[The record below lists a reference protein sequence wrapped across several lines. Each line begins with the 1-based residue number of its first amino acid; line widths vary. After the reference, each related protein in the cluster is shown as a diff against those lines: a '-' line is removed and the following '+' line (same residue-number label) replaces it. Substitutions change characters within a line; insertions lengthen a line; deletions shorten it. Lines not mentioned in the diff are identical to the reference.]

1 MPRPVDIAKDQA
13 ILAAATE
20 LLFSEGPMACSMEAV
35 ARHAKVSKVT
45 VYARYANRQALLDAV
60 VQHCVRDLSTAL
72 DIAPASRLGVR
83 EALVGFGGRLVTFI
97 QSDDYWR
104 FVRALASLQGLT
116 EMEAAAMYQQ
126 GPQSTLQRLAAW
138 MRATHEAG
146 LAHFSD
152 PESEAEQ
159 LLGMWIGLDM
169 VRAVY
174 GLPPRRDAA
183 AVRHHVAGVVD
194 AFLQMHEPRP
204 IMS

>member
-1 MPRPVDIAKDQA
+1 MPRPIDVAKDQA

-20 LLFSEGPMACSMEAV
+20 LLFSEGPMACSMDAV
-35 ARHAKVSKVT
+35 ARRAKVSKVT

-60 VQHCVRDLSTAL
+60 VQHCVRDLSAAL

-83 EALVGFGGRLVTFI
+83 EALVGFGERLLSFI
-97 QSDDYWR
+97 QSEDYWR
-104 FVRALASLQGLT
+104 FVRALAGLQGLT
-116 EMEAAAMYQQ
+116 ETEAAAMYQQ

-138 MRATHEAG
+138 MQAAHAAG
-146 LAHFSD
+146 LAHFPNPD
-152 PESEAEQ
+152 SEAEQ

-183 AVRHHVAGVVD
+183 AVRHHVACVVD
-194 AFLQMHEPRP
+194 AFLQIHEPRP
-204 IMS
+204 IMP